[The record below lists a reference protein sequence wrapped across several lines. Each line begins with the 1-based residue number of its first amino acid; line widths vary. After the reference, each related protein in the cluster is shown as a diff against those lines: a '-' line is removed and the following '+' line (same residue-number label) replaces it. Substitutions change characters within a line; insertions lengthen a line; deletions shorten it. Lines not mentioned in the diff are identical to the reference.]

1 VPGKK
6 FTVEQIVAKLREAE
20 KLVDRVIQEP
30 DHHISAS
37 AYAIPRTPEPFRRS
51 PDLTYCRVT
60 VTDDSPTSDSSG
72 LRPQWSP
79 LDKTC
84 PGCQYVNR
92 NMSSP
97 VCRACGFDF
106 RRPDDDA
113 VAWRSRTPRIV
124 VPEEAVARPAVT
136 SPLAGDVSLGRPPL
150 SSAPD
155 LETSPPD
162 ARPANR
168 RTWPRIIIALCLIVG
183 IADVVLAVQVAR
195 TRGPSS
201 AGGPTG
207 AQSAGGPPCC
217 TNSLSDGA
225 GHRASRSAPLA
236 LLFRS
241 GQTSAYRM
249 SMKVNA
255 TIAASG
261 RSQSL
266 DSISSE
272 NVHWD
277 VLSVNPNGTATIEVT
292 ASNATV
298 TTNGRTQPIDVA
310 PQTLLL
316 TRDGRLLSANAGT
329 LFADA
334 PGGRLLGGGGE
345 LSAILP
351 GTATKP
357 GQSWTRHVSFTMLG
371 SSLKYTLRSTYLRD
385 ERLGAEHAA
394 VVRTDGTVPVDVSVR
409 LSQFATLLGFG
420 GRVPPAALLHEQG
433 NMRVHTVSWID
444 LGARRLLK
452 TNGTSRMALQLTVSG
467 VKGATRIGPIA
478 LNGILAMSLQRR

>member
-1 VPGKK
+1 
-6 FTVEQIVAKLREAE
+6 
-20 KLVDRVIQEP
+20 
-30 DHHISAS
+30 
-37 AYAIPRTPEPFRRS
+37 
-51 PDLTYCRVT
+51 
-60 VTDDSPTSDSSG
+60 
-72 LRPQWSP
+72 
-79 LDKTC
+79 
-84 PGCQYVNR
+84 
-92 NMSSP
+92 MSSP

-155 LETSPPD
+155 LEASPLD

-168 RTWPRIIIALCLIVG
+168 RTWPRIIVVLCLIVA
-183 IADVVLAVQVAR
+183 IADVGLAVQVAR

-201 AGGPTG
+201 AGGPTA

-217 TNSLSDGA
+217 TNSLSGGA
-225 GHRASRSAPLA
+225 GHRASLSAPLA

-255 TIAASG
+255 TIAVSG

-266 DSISSE
+266 DSSSSE
-272 NVHWD
+272 NLRWD
-277 VLSVNPNGTATIEVT
+277 VVSVNPNGTATIEVT

-298 TTNGRTQPIDVA
+298 TSNGRTQPIDVA

-316 TRDGRLLSANAGT
+316 TRDGRLLDAGT

-334 PGGRLLGGGGE
+334 PGGRLFGGGGE

-351 GTATKP
+351 AHSTKP
-357 GQSWTRHVSFTMLG
+357 GQSWTRHLSFTMLG

-385 ERLGAEHAA
+385 ERLGTEHAA
-394 VVRTDGTVPVDVSVR
+394 VVRTVGTVPVDVSVR

-420 GRVPPAALLHEQG
+420 GRVPPAALLHERG
-433 NMRVHTVSWID
+433 NVRVHTVSWID

-452 TNGTSRMALQLTVSG
+452 TNGTSRMALQLTVRG
-467 VKGATRIGPIA
+467 VKGASRIGPIA
-478 LNGILAMSLQRR
+478 LNGTLAMSLQRR